1 MVDLETIVT
10 WQRNW
15 SRRTFGE
22 GRRTEGLCIHIE
34 KELAEIR
41 AKPQDL
47 EEWIDVILLAMDG
60 AWRAGYTAAQVAEAL
75 QAKQLKNHTRKW
87 DVRGQDEP
95 CEHVRGEK

>member
-1 MVDLETIVT
+1 MVDIETIIT

-15 SRRTFGE
+15 SSRTFGA
-22 GRRTEGLCIHIE
+22 GRRTEGLCRHIE

-41 AKPQDL
+41 SKPDDL
-47 EEWIDVILLAMDG
+47 EEWIDVVLLAMDG

-75 QAKQLKNHTRKW
+75 TAKQLKNHARKW

-95 CEHVRGEK
+95 CEHVRNT